1 MPRILVLAAVLPLL
15 AAAWEPIACP
25 EAVFDC
31 SEQFATVRVLDDFAA
46 GVGTWQAANGSQNPR
61 TRLELDPAMPHG
73 GNPSLRVEAEFS
85 GDKKLEYI
93 SAGARDMAI
102 PESGHGIG
110 LWFRSEGGPVTLRLR
125 ISDASGEIHQ
135 LDFPRN
141 PAASADGRWSYVAVK
156 LASQSGAWGGDGNR
170 KLDYPCK
177 LLAIVG
183 DRPRQ
188 GFAGPATLWFGQ
200 VELVREVERQGELK
214 IEVDRKR
221 LGNLYEPGARIA
233 LRATGE
239 GARIRWQWQDYFGRT
254 LGEGDGPASGCE
266 APAEFARDGFYLCTL
281 TLADAAGLTLD
292 RRTFR
297 AAVLPPPAAGARNDF
312 VGFCT
317 HFTRTTAWPS
327 EGIGLFARY
336 GFGHLRDELSW
347 GGVELEKGQLAIPAG
362 PSAYLA
368 EARAHGIAPLVIL
381 DYANRFYDNHGFPNS
396 PEAVAG
402 FARYAEFMARELA
415 DRVTDWEVWNEWSGG
430 CGMRDRPG
438 EHTPEMYAQL
448 LRATYPAVRRGNPQA
463 TVIGIGG
470 EHSKHHLAQ
479 IEGMMRGAPEA
490 MDAFS
495 VHSYRYP
502 ATPEATDLAGEIQ
515 HVAQLAKDCGTTE
528 RVWITEIGWPTHA
541 DPTLAGPLMKGI
553 VSSGLKAIDPNRTN
567 WTAALLDDPD
577 YPRGFTPEEA
587 DTAREMFRPAP
598 VRELTFADLAT
609 LDPAATQVL
618 VLPPN
623 ESFPGPQFA
632 AIESY
637 VRRGGVVVLWS
648 GVPLY
653 YEMKQT
659 AEGGWEQT
667 GASEDFRRRLRIGW
681 EAWWTKDGVPKE
693 IKKLAPGQGW
703 DPAVEFPAKTP
714 EGTRFLTASALAPG
728 DRFIPLVQATEGEY
742 QGAVAAAYALDS
754 DLKGG
759 VIVATFRSLGRN
771 VSIERQGLICPRA
784 YLVAFQAGVER
795 MFWYEFQAV
804 EIDPYYNEHHFGMVH
819 RDLSP
824 KPAYTALQALTRAR
838 PAGSKAALDAPWR
851 NDDGLYFPHWTR
863 PDGQTVWALWRG
875 TGDATY
881 SVQVTGT
888 VAEAFDHLGQAK
900 VLPLAD
906 GRATLT
912 LGESILYLVGPEQV
926 TIEPAQP

>member
-46 GVGTWQAANGSQNPR
+46 GVGTWQAANGSQNPQ

-73 GNPSLRVEAEFS
+73 GNPSLRVDAEFS

-93 SAGARDMAI
+93 SAGARVMAI

-327 EGIGLFARY
+327 EGIGLLARY

-463 TVIGIGG
+463 TVVGIGG

-528 RVWITEIGWPTHA
+528 RVWITEIGWPTHV
-541 DPTLAGPLMKGI
+541 G
-553 VSSGLKAIDPNRTN
+553 
-567 WTAALLDDPD
+567 
-577 YPRGFTPEEA
+577 PRGVDET
-587 DTAREMFRPAP
+587 TQARMF
-598 VRELTFADLAT
+598 VRSLAQLWGT
-609 LDPAATQVL
+609 GKVDRVYWYDFKNDGHQRDY
-618 VLPPN
+618 N
-623 ESFPGPQFA
+623 ENNF
-632 AIESY
+632 
-637 VRRGGVVVLWS
+637 GVVWHQD
-648 GVPLY
+648 Y
-653 YEMKQT
+653 NW
-659 AEGGWEQT
+659 A
-667 GASEDFRRRLRIGW
+667 
-681 EAWWTKDGVPKE
+681 PK
-693 IKKLAPGQGW
+693 
-703 DPAVEFPAKTP
+703 PA
-714 EGTRFLTASALAPG
+714 
-728 DRFIPLVQATEGEY
+728 
-742 QGAVAAAYALDS
+742 AVAAAVFARLTA
-754 DLKGG
+754 GG
-759 VIVATFRSLGRN
+759 TR
-771 VSIERQGLICPRA
+771 PRA
-784 YLVAFQAGVER
+784 WQEGEAHGLRLDLPGDWKVLVAWSAGEPVPVR
-795 MFWYEFQAV
+795 IQ
-804 EIDPYYNEHHFGMVH
+804 GTKTVH
-819 RDLSP
+819 DLMGNMLPS
-824 KPAYTALQALTRAR
+824 
-838 PAGSKAALDAPWR
+838 
-851 NDDGLYFPHWTR
+851 
-863 PDGQTVWALWRG
+863 
-875 TGDATY
+875 AT
-881 SVQVTGT
+881 
-888 VAEAFDHLGQAK
+888 E
-900 VLPLAD
+900 
-906 GRATLT
+906 ATLT
-912 LGESILYLVGPEQV
+912 ADPVYLLGR
-926 TIEPAQP
+926 EPALVR